1 MDRGDGGGTPINR
14 FCRQGRWWYSVRV
27 EVKKK
32 GAHMPLLKLHTS
44 APVPEGK
51 KNSMMAEASRILS
64 EATGKPEKYTMVTL
78 ESADVMMAGKPVAA
92 AYVDIR
98 GIGGFTPA
106 VNKKI
111 SGELCAMLKVQLGVD
126 PAAVYITFTDV
137 PASNWGWNG
146 GTFG

>member
-1 MDRGDGGGTPINR
+1 
-14 FCRQGRWWYSVRV
+14 
-27 EVKKK
+27 
-32 GAHMPLLKLHTS
+32 MPLLKLHTS

-64 EATGKPEKYTMVTL
+64 EAAGKPEKYTMVVL
-78 ESADVMMAGKPVAA
+78 ESVDVMMAGKPAATA

-98 GIGGFTPA
+98 GIGGFNPA

-111 SGELCAMLKVQLGVD
+111 SGELCAMLKAQLGVD